1 MLDNTQLGATQ
12 VQVTSAAGVNAD
24 EGTHDAT
31 GAERD
36 TDEIS
41 QEEKPR
47 TRIIAEYLAHGYVR
61 IVTPIEQFVTNHLS
75 GHW

>member
-1 MLDNTQLGATQ
+1 
-12 VQVTSAAGVNAD
+12 VTSAAGVNAD
-24 EGTHDAT
+24 EGNHDAT

-61 IVTPIEQFVTNHLS
+61 IVTPH
-75 GHW
+75 